1 MTSPRRTKKN
11 STQCAI
17 QNLDWDSPSAA
28 TGTVKRRRSSFP
40 ENTSKQTV
48 QTHEALF
55 EAQTPSDSGSGT
67 SRSIDDND
75 KSDSLV
81 EVEERISCI
90 INESRSNSESSDV
103 DIIIDNLFAHPSN
116 ENLTD
121 VQNETFACERSKT
134 FIKDTPAIKEK
145 SDTLSNTSAQDKKNK
160 TRTLKTP
167 APIKKLNKTIDIV
180 KNNSKVDKEVKK
192 IDEKASIL
200 PVYRCSVQGAN
211 IDLSSNSPKKKV
223 TSKLRLP
230 FSPAKTMDKP
240 KINFFQNKTNLQETK
255 PSPLLSSPVRRTI
268 SNEYVR
274 LKFTNDTVIRRTID
288 GKSIPKITPK
298 IQSIIPESPID
309 NEDPFLN
316 LSPNKKYTVTTNN
329 QVRCDKDNYV
339 IFDPETG
346 FNQDEVHRSR
356 IPLLSPEKSRIPL
369 KSPGENS
376 GVGRKS
382 ASVSDTDSGILSPN
396 SPVDASD
403 RGAYYVNA
411 AVFSESAK
419 KYSSDLDI
427 TILDP
432 GLAKKA
438 AEQIQIYTDWAN
450 HYLERARSRRR
461 AGTSGGGL
469 ARDCADGLLLADVLE
484 GVTGLKVPRAHR
496 KPRNAQQMLENVQC
510 CLDFLHA
517 QKVQGLEQVTAVDIR
532 DAKLKAVLALFF
544 ALSRHKQAS
553 KQRIVPSTGNAA
565 SVGKNSNED
574 VSLSSLQRATGGSS
588 CDEIITACG
597 NNVEMTTL
605 TANRQVS
612 VLQTSIPLPASAAAV
627 RRAPPDKRPLPATPV
642 HAGGKSGLSASS
654 SRSTSPLGQGA
665 VSFIPRAP
673 NSSSGS
679 RPNSSL
685 LAPSSKIPST
695 ATQGQ
700 QHSQTPTAQNGTPT
714 KQSMLDKLKLFN
726 KDKISNEKQNSK
738 STAVSKRTSSSS
750 GFSSAK
756 SERSDSSLSLNESS
770 NIPNTH
776 IKSSNLIG
784 PKTIRQQSDTL
795 SKDKSGKNLKP
806 KLVNSKSPRDSTTN
820 LNRASSK
827 TTNNDKS
834 RNSPKLPAR
843 DKESKLAT
851 PKTMSNTKLNQVE
864 DQPRGSKTKVESKMV
879 KLSGSQVKLSEQRSD
894 TPQDCKENV
903 TPNAK
908 NHQSHSQTPC
918 GGQGFGTP
926 NHTGIPKP
934 TAAVKGTFKIS
945 KDDRHVIQKST
956 NSQLSPIQSNSSLNS
971 TNNISALPFCR
982 EQSNLSKDITQ
993 KQTLAVSPMPVM
1005 STGNQNHSSQMSE
1018 SSHSNSTHSTTGQHS
1033 NSSDSSVIYRPS
1045 SESGSEMSK
1054 TASHSVPSNK
1064 RLDMNTTYIND
1075 VINEAEI
1082 SEKEAAQ
1089 RRHVDNSIP
1098 KQSFDPNKTLTEIS
1112 RRLESDSRSST
1123 PSHCR
1128 DNSLGEDENP
1138 MMNVLPMRPLLRGY
1152 NSHLT
1157 LPMRT
1162 SGLAQKNISVYPHHA
1177 NTVKANFGRENI
1189 GLRDR
1194 INYGPGFSN
1203 PDYCDLE
1210 IASGYMSD
1218 GDCLRR
1224 INIGEM
1230 ECGRNNDMMDG
1241 YMSEGGASLY
1251 GRRMNYQQPQFQQMD
1266 ERRSGGRNR
1275 GMEGGSGV
1283 VYRVVGRTRSKA
1295 DSGQQ
1300 TERQPQPSRQD
1311 TTWKKYTDSP
1321 GNQPA
1326 PAPPSPSHSRKG
1338 ERRTGHHSP
1347 QHHKREKLTAAQQLG
1362 IAPHPQY
1369 AAPAQAA
1376 NPAGQ
1381 HSSRNPGPQ
1390 LQSPSGGSRPSSVSS
1405 GGNGSACSS
1414 KAKVPQNFGYVKR
1427 QNGVQQPAPQA
1438 NGPPPQHGGHTG
1450 RTAQVS
1456 AVPRTKVK
1464 VSGGTQT
1471 CTQDLQIHKNGIGP
1485 KSYSLGGTAAAQL
1498 SASVRERLLGSQ
1510 SLPKPGTHEFAAL
1523 FHHHRIAPRGG
1534 MKISDGSLSDTQTY
1548 SEVKSDYGI
1557 PYAPWLRHSNTYSA
1571 SGRLSEG
1578 ESMESLTSL
1587 HSAQAQAHNHTSS
1600 PNSHRSS
1607 LTHNKLIMHRD
1618 AQGSRLNRS
1627 NSIRSTKSEKL
1638 YPSMLQRS
1646 SESDYE
1652 PYYCL
1657 PVQYGPTGQGLN
1669 YGVSEPPSPSPRSAL
1684 SPTHAPGNVMHTPR
1698 HSHHY
1703 PKKNDDV
1710 HGSTASLVSTASSLA
1725 AGAGAEERHAHEVN
1739 INVRKL
1745 RRELADAKEK
1755 VHTLT
1760 TQLTT
1765 NAHVV
1770 SAFEQSLSN
1779 MTQRL
1784 QQLTATAERKDSE
1797 LTELRQTIELLRK
1810 QSIQAGL
1817 TTAHMQ
1823 SMGIRA
1829 DGVNV
1834 TGQQDPTTQTQQSSP
1849 QRNAQTGNGAI
1860 TRHLSTDSVSSINSL
1875 SSGSS
1880 APHDKK
1886 HKKKG
1891 WLRSSFTKA
1900 FSRNAKISK
1909 TAKHSSLGQ
1918 LSSQDSSS
1926 GSHHYDDPHTIREGS
1941 NENSLEHSHE
1951 ALPDT
1956 KEKPAPVKPEEQT
1969 KDNKEESVLVDELKR
1984 QLREKDLVLTDIR
1997 LEALS
2002 SAHQLESLK
2011 DTVIKM
2017 RNEMLNLKQ
2026 NNERLQRL
2034 VTSRSLAGSQS
2045 SLGTGG
2051 SAVEDPRRFSLADQA
2066 TMHQAAIDIHAQPLD
2081 LDFNCMSATPT
2092 IDFSKK
2098 GSPKSGMVEPI
2109 YGNKAACELNENNE
2123 TLLGALNGASDLF
2136 SNGLNAGE
2144 RLSGDY
2150 DINSVLPPP
2159 KTRELAIGES
2169 YSDIG
2174 VADSQGD
2181 TTDGKKIA
2189 IAVYLGQPETFQRYF
2204 EEVQDTL
2211 TESECRFYAK
2221 QSASAYNHFEKQAS
2235 FESPRMSTNHSP
2247 EVETQDY
2254 PQINKS
2260 NTNSLKSNK
2269 STHSS
2274 SYKNVY
2280 NSDSTINCN
2289 EYTIAYTYISGKTT
2303 WQNLD
2308 YIVRKSFKDYLS
2320 RIDLGTNLGLNTDS
2334 ITSYHL
2340 GEATRG
2346 PEIGFPEL
2354 LPCGYIIGT
2363 VNTLYICLQGV
2374 GSLAFDSLIPKNI
2387 VYRYVS
2393 LLSEHRRVILC
2404 GPSGTGKS
2412 YLAAKLAEFY
2422 VQKTQRRGNPA
2433 EAVATFNVDRKSCNE
2448 LRAYLANIAEQCG
2461 AAAAGEEAPLPSVVV
2476 LDNLQHASAL
2486 GDAFAGLLPP
2496 DNRNMPVIIGT
2507 MSQATC
2513 NTTNLQLHHNFR
2525 WLLTANHMEPVKG
2538 FLARY
2543 LRRKL
2548 FSLELRLGRREPALA
2563 AVLEWLPGVWA
2574 ALNAFLEAH
2583 SSSDVTVGPRL
2594 FLACPMD
2601 LEASQAW
2608 FADVWNYSIVPYAS
2622 EAVREGIA
2630 LYGRRRHAA
2639 VDPLQHIKS
2648 TYPWRE
2654 PNHSHTL
2661 RPITVDDV
2669 GIEESSQ
2676 DSAVNN
2682 NQDPL
2687 LNMLMRLQEA
2697 ANYSGNQSQD
2707 SDNASMDSNLTHDS
2721 SVGNEL

>member
-1 MTSPRRTKKN
+1 M
-11 STQCAI
+11 
-17 QNLDWDSPSAA
+17 
-28 TGTVKRRRSSFP
+28 
-40 ENTSKQTV
+40 
-48 QTHEALF
+48 
-55 EAQTPSDSGSGT
+55 SD
-67 SRSIDDND
+67 
-75 KSDSLV
+75 
-81 EVEERISCI
+81 
-90 INESRSNSESSDV
+90 
-103 DIIIDNLFAHPSN
+103 
-116 ENLTD
+116 
-121 VQNETFACERSKT
+121 
-134 FIKDTPAIKEK
+134 
-145 SDTLSNTSAQDKKNK
+145 
-160 TRTLKTP
+160 KTP
-167 APIKKLNKTIDIV
+167 
-180 KNNSKVDKEVKK
+180 
-192 IDEKASIL
+192 
-200 PVYRCSVQGAN
+200 
-211 IDLSSNSPKKKV
+211 
-223 TSKLRLP
+223 
-230 FSPAKTMDKP
+230 
-240 KINFFQNKTNLQETK
+240 
-255 PSPLLSSPVRRTI
+255 
-268 SNEYVR
+268 
-274 LKFTNDTVIRRTID
+274 
-288 GKSIPKITPK
+288 
-298 IQSIIPESPID
+298 
-309 NEDPFLN
+309 
-316 LSPNKKYTVTTNN
+316 
-329 QVRCDKDNYV
+329 
-339 IFDPETG
+339 
-346 FNQDEVHRSR
+346 
-356 IPLLSPEKSRIPL
+356 
-369 KSPGENS
+369 
-376 GVGRKS
+376 
-382 ASVSDTDSGILSPN
+382 
-396 SPVDASD
+396 
-403 RGAYYVNA
+403 AYYVNA
-411 AVFSESAK
+411 AAFCETARKCAV
-419 KYSSDLDI
+419 DLDI
-427 TILDP
+427 KILHPDV
-432 GLAKKA
+432 AKKA
-438 AEQIQIYTDWAN
+438 TEQVKIYTDWAN

-484 GVTGLKVPRAHR
+484 GVTGQKVPRAHR
-496 KPRNAQQMLENVQC
+496 KPRNPQQMLENVQC

-553 KQRIVPSTGNAA
+553 KQRITPSSGNGTTI
-565 SVGKNSNED
+565 GKNSGED
-574 VSLSSLQRATGGSS
+574 VPLSSVQRITGGSS
-588 CDEIITACG
+588 CDEILTACG

-627 RRAPPDKRPLPATPV
+627 RRAPPDKRPLPATPG
-642 HAGGKSGLSASS
+642 HAGKSGLSASS

-673 NSSSGS
+673 GSSSGS

-685 LAPSSKIPST
+685 LAPGSKIPS
-695 ATQGQ
+695 QFSQPQ
-700 QHSQTPTAQNGTPT
+700 QHSQTTHNGTPT

-726 KDKISNEKQNSK
+726 KDKVANEKQSSK

-770 NIPNTH
+770 NAANTH

-784 PKTIRQQSDTL
+784 PKTIRQQNDTL
-795 SKDKSGKNLKP
+795 SKDKSGKNVKS
-806 KLVNSKSPRDSTTN
+806 KLVNSKSTKE
-820 LNRASSK
+820 ASSSINKSSVRSSSNEK
-827 TTNNDKS
+827 TS
-834 RNSPKLPAR
+834 NSPKLPAR
-843 DKESKLAT
+843 DKESKIAA
-851 PKTMSNTKLNQVE
+851 PKSVSNTKLNVIE
-864 DQPRGSKTKVESKMV
+864 DQSRSSKSKIDSKMV
-879 KLSGSQVKLSEQRSD
+879 KLTGSQMKLAESRSD
-894 TPQDCKENV
+894 NTAEGKSHDINV
-903 TPNAK
+903 QSK
-908 NHQSHSQTPC
+908 NLANQSHSPT
-918 GGQGFGTP
+918 GQNPSGP

-934 TAAVKGTFKIS
+934 TAAVKGTTKIS
-945 KDDRHVIQKST
+945 KEDRHIIHKST

-971 TNNISALPFCR
+971 TNNVNIHPFSR
-982 EQSNLSKDITQ
+982 EQSNLSKEITQ
-993 KQTLAVSPMPVM
+993 KQTLAVSPMPVVNVG
-1005 STGNQNHSSQMSE
+1005 TQNSSSQMSE
-1018 SSHSNSTHSTTGQHS
+1018 SSHSNSTHSTTGQQS
-1033 NSSDSSVIYRPS
+1033 NSSDGSVIYRPS
-1045 SESGSEMSK
+1045 SESGSEMSR
-1054 TASHSVPSNK
+1054 TNNITPNK
-1064 RLDMNTTYIND
+1064 RMDMNATYINN

-1089 RRHVDNSIP
+1089 KRHDNSGH
-1098 KQSFDPNKTLTEIS
+1098 KQFFDHSKTLTEFS
-1112 RRLESDSRSST
+1112 KKQETDSRSST

-1138 MMNVLPMRPLLRGY
+1138 LMNVLPMRPLLRGY

-1162 SGLAQKNISVYPHHA
+1162 SGLAQKNIPGYPHHA
-1177 NTVKANFGRENI
+1177 NTVKANFGRDNM
-1189 GLRDR
+1189 GLRER
-1194 INYGPGFSN
+1194 MNYGPAFSN
-1203 PDYCDLE
+1203 PDYCDLD

-1224 INIGEM
+1224 INVNEM
-1230 ECGRNNDMMDG
+1230 DCGRNNDIMDG

-1251 GRRMNYQQPQFQQMD
+1251 GRRINYQQASQFQQLD
-1266 ERRSGGRNR
+1266 DRRNGRNR
-1275 GMEGGSGV
+1275 GMEGSGV
-1283 VYRVVGRTRSKA
+1283 VYRVVGRARSKA
-1295 DSGQQ
+1295 DCGQQ
-1300 TERQPQPSRQD
+1300 TERPPRQD

-1321 GNQPA
+1321 GVGAPPMNQPA
-1326 PAPPSPSHSRKG
+1326 AAPPSPSHGRKSD
-1338 ERRTGHHSP
+1338 RRAGHHSP
-1347 QHHKREKLTAAQQLG
+1347 QHKREKLTAAQQLG

-1369 AAPAQAA
+1369 AAS
-1376 NPAGQ
+1376 NSSSQ
-1381 HSSRNPGPQ
+1381 HSSRGGPQ
-1390 LQSPSGGSRPSSVSS
+1390 LQSPSGASRPSSVSS
-1405 GGNGSACSS
+1405 GNGSCSG
-1414 KAKVPQNFGYVKR
+1414 KAKVPQSFGYVKR
-1427 QNGVQQPAPQA
+1427 QNGGQPPPPPPPA
-1438 NGPPPQHGGHTG
+1438 NGPPQHGHGG

-1523 FHHHRIAPRGG
+1523 FHHHRITPRGG

-1557 PYAPWLRHSNTYSA
+1557 PYAPWLRH
-1571 SGRLSEG
+1571 
-1578 ESMESLTSL
+1578 
-1587 HSAQAQAHNHTSS
+1587 
-1600 PNSHRSS
+1600 
-1607 LTHNKLIMHRD
+1607 
-1618 AQGSRLNRS
+1618 
-1627 NSIRSTKSEKL
+1627 RSTKSEKL

-1657 PVQYGPTGQGLN
+1657 PVQYGPGGQGLN

-1684 SPTHAPGNVMHTPR
+1684 SPTHQPANVMHTPR

-1703 PKKNDDV
+1703 PKKNDEV

-1725 AGAGAEERHAHEVN
+1725 AGAGSEERQAHE
-1739 INVRKL
+1739 VRKL

-1829 DGVNV
+1829 DGVNI
-1834 TGQQDPTTQTQQSSP
+1834 TGQEPSSTQAPQSSP
-1849 QRNAQTGNGAI
+1849 QRMQTGNGAI

-1880 APHDKK
+1880 MPHDKK

-1951 ALPDT
+1951 ALPDAKDKPCPT
-1956 KEKPAPVKPEEQT
+1956 KTDEQAKDKPDDAG
-1969 KDNKEESVLVDELKR
+1969 LVDELKR

-2045 SLGTGG
+2045 SLPA
-2051 SAVEDPRRFSLADQA
+2051 SDDPRRFSLADQPHQ
-2066 TMHQAAIDIHAQPLD
+2066 TSMDMHSQPLD
-2081 LDFNCMSATPT
+2081 LDFTLTSTPT
-2092 IDFSKK
+2092 MDFSKK

-2109 YGNKAACELNENNE
+2109 YGNKAVCELNENSE
-2123 TLLGALNGASDLF
+2123 AILGALNGSGDIF
-2136 SNGLNAGE
+2136 TNGLSAGD

-2150 DINSVLPPP
+2150 DINTVLPPP

-2221 QSASAYNHFEKQAS
+2221 QSAAAFNHFEKQS
-2235 FESPRMSTNHSP
+2235 SYDSPRMSQTHSP
-2247 EVETQDY
+2247 ETETQDY
-2254 PQINKS
+2254 PQSINKS

-2269 STHSS
+2269 STHSN

-2289 EYTIAYTYISGKTT
+2289 EFTIAYTYISGKTT

-2308 YIVRKSFKDYLS
+2308 YIVRKTFKDYLS
-2320 RIDLGTNLGLNTDS
+2320 RIDPGTNLGLNTDS

-2354 LPCGYIIGT
+2354 LPCGYIVGT

-2422 VQKTQRRGNPA
+2422 VQRTQRRGNPA

-2448 LRAYLANIAEQCG
+2448 LRAYLGNIAEQCS
-2461 AAAAGEEAPLPSVVV
+2461 AAGAEEAALPSVVL

-2622 EAVREGIA
+2622 EAAREGVA

-2639 VDPLQHIKS
+2639 VDPLHHVKS

-2661 RPITVDDV
+2661 RAITVEEMS
-2669 GIEESSQ
+2669 IEEADQ
-2676 DSAVNN
+2676 EANRNN

-2721 SVGNEL
+2721 SMGNEL